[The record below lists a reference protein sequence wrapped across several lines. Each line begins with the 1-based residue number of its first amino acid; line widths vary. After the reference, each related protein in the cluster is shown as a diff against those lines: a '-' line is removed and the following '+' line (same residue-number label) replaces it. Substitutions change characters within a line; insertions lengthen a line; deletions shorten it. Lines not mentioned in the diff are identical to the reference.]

1 MIDAKPLEIKC
12 RFSLRYYTTLYRFES
27 CPDYKPINNMANI
40 TKPKRKVA
48 TTLLNVDL
56 PNRLQD
62 LQVRRNKI
70 KADSEPI
77 VSIADLHNEAIEMLL
92 RKEQL

>member
-1 MIDAKPLEIKC
+1 VVDSSERRAFFKTNK
-12 RFSLRYYTTLYRFES
+12 T
-27 CPDYKPINNMANI
+27 MANV

-56 PNRLQD
+56 PNRLQS
-62 LQVRRNKI
+62 LQIRRNKI

-92 RKEQL
+92 RKENL

>member
-1 MIDAKPLEIKC
+1 
-12 RFSLRYYTTLYRFES
+12 
-27 CPDYKPINNMANI
+27 MANV
-40 TKPKRKVA
+40 TKPKRKET
-48 TTLLNVDL
+48 TTLLNVNL
-56 PNRLQD
+56 PDRIQELQR
-62 LQVRRNKI
+62 RRNKI

>member
-1 MIDAKPLEIKC
+1 
-12 RFSLRYYTTLYRFES
+12 
-27 CPDYKPINNMANI
+27 MANI

-56 PNRLQD
+56 PNRLQH
-62 LQVRRNKI
+62 LQIRRNKI

>member
-1 MIDAKPLEIKC
+1 
-12 RFSLRYYTTLYRFES
+12 
-27 CPDYKPINNMANI
+27 MANV
-40 TKPKRKVA
+40 TKPKRKVT
-48 TTLLNVDL
+48 TTLLNVNL
-56 PNRLQD
+56 PDRIQELQR
-62 LQVRRNKI
+62 RRNKI

>member
-1 MIDAKPLEIKC
+1 
-12 RFSLRYYTTLYRFES
+12 
-27 CPDYKPINNMANI
+27 MANI

-56 PNRLQD
+56 PNRLQH
-62 LQVRRNKI
+62 LQIRRNKI
-70 KADSEPI
+70 KADAEPI

-92 RKEQL
+92 KKEQL